1 MFKRIDNDDDRGFF
15 DRREPGSKASLP
27 PDVTGTVDLPAT
39 GGAPAGKKNGGSAV
53 TLIGV
58 LGALYFLMR

>member
-1 MFKRIDNDDDRGFF
+1 MSKRIDNDDDRGFF

-39 GGAPAGKKNGGSAV
+39 GGAPAGKKSGSAL
-53 TLIGV
+53 TLVGV